1 MNILEKLGI
10 SKDSIARLL
19 GVSRTVDLKPDD
31 QTSTTNRTKKRG
43 RGRPAGLRIPQS
55 VVEAVRRANKSYT
68 NQELADKHGV
78 SLYWVWSVRSNKIRR
93 N

>member
-19 GVSRTVDLKPDD
+19 GVSRTVDLGA
-31 QTSTTNRTKKRG
+31 TNQTKKRG

>member
-19 GVSRTVDLKPDD
+19 GVSRTVDLGA
-31 QTSTTNRTKKRG
+31 TNQTKKRG

-55 VVEAVRRANKSYT
+55 VVDAVRKANKSYT

>member
-1 MNILEKLGI
+1 MNILQKLGI

-19 GVSRTVDLKPDD
+19 GVSRTVDLNPDD
-31 QTSTTNRTKKRG
+31 QTGTNNRTKKRG

-55 VVEAVRRANKSYT
+55 VVDEVRKANKTYT
-68 NQELADKHGV
+68 NQELADKYGV